1 MESAQ
6 RLADETGAVVV
17 LTGETDFILS
27 AGVGPASIT
36 GGNAMSRE
44 VTGLGCATTALVAA
58 LLAVAAPRDAAI
70 AGAWLMK
77 AAAAAAGRRSSGPGG
92 FAAEML
98 DAIHA
103 ESRRLAR
110 PPLAITLYGIL
121 DPQIA
126 EGRCLAV
133 LARKAAEA
141 GVTILQYR
149 AKEAGTRDM
158 IAEASA
164 IVATLQGSGVPLVV
178 NDRVDVALASRA
190 QGVHLGRD
198 DMSPVAARQLIGA
211 EAIVGATIKNSAD
224 IAALAGQPIDY
235 GCIGGVFATAHK
247 DNPDPPVGVDGF
259 ARLRSEARATLADV
273 PIGAIAGITP
283 ANAAELFAV
292 GADGVA
298 VMGGIFLAE
307 DIKAAVGAF
316 RRAAGERRAP

>member
-1 MESAQ
+1 
-6 RLADETGAVVV
+6 
-17 LTGETDFILS
+17 
-27 AGVGPASIT
+27 
-36 GGNAMSRE
+36 
-44 VTGLGCATTALVAA
+44 
-58 LLAVAAPRDAAI
+58 
-70 AGAWLMK
+70 
-77 AAAAAAGRRSSGPGG
+77 
-92 FAAEML
+92 
-98 DAIHA
+98 
-103 ESRRLAR
+103 
-110 PPLAITLYGIL
+110 
-121 DPQIA
+121 
-126 EGRCLAV
+126 
-133 LARKAAEA
+133 
-141 GVTILQYR
+141 
-149 AKEAGTRDM
+149 M

-164 IVATLQGSGVPLVV
+164 IVATLQGSGVPLLV

-198 DMSPVAARQLIGA
+198 DMSPVVARQLLGA